1 MTTSAAYLSQ
11 LRTGT
16 RDNPSARHLA
26 AIAGL
31 FRVPIEYFFDE
42 DLAARI
48 DADMKLLVAVR
59 EAGVQTIALRAH
71 GLSAAGLTGVA
82 DIIEHIRRLEQVND
96 FSPTDSPA
104 TDSAAPDRSPGQAV
118 DEPSVPGEVPPDRA

>member
-1 MTTSAAYLSQ
+1 VTTSAAYLSQ
-11 LRTGT
+11 LRTGK

-31 FRVPIEYFFDE
+31 FRVPMEYFFDE

-71 GLSAAGLTGVA
+71 GLSTAGLTGVA
-82 DIIEHIRRLEQVND
+82 DIIEHIRRLEQVNAP
-96 FSPTDSPA
+96 SLTDPPA
-104 TDSAAPDRSPGQAV
+104 TGSAAPGRSPGQAV